1 MKGFGGG
8 GMANLMKQANQM
20 QIKMKK
26 AQEDL
31 AQKEFTGSAGGGAVN
46 VKVNGEN
53 KILSLTI
60 DPEVMKSGD
69 VEMLQDLIL
78 AAVNDANK
86 TAKDETAKEMSKITG
101 GMNIPGMF

>member
-53 KILSLTI
+53 KILALTI
-60 DPEVMKSGD
+60 DPEVMKAGD